1 MWTNQHQEPIE
12 RRQGKDAKGPIQ
24 RKGGY
29 ARGKGNKERAWQ
41 GEIKASKESTDSA
54 GLIRGK

>member
-12 RRQGKDAKGPIQ
+12 RRHGKTHKAKFIE
-24 RKGGY
+24 KGGY

-41 GEIKASKESTDSA
+41 GEIKATKESTDSA
-54 GLIRGK
+54 GLTRGK